1 MRATWRDG
9 VATLFVVL
17 VGVVV
22 LAVYRSWDWP
32 LLGSYRAGTVALL
45 VLATPMCAVGGYA
58 FWNSIAFQH
67 PIQAMRD
74 PLLAVTMALG
84 PVAIV
89 LVIGGLVAGT
99 EAWFL
104 GLAVLIG
111 LKWLLATTR
120 HIVELEPSMRG
131 RPVTSH

>member
-9 VATLFVVL
+9 VASLFVVL
-17 VGVVV
+17 VGVVT

-45 VLATPMCAVGGYA
+45 VLAVPMCAVGGSA
-58 FWNSIAFQH
+58 FWNSVAFQH

-74 PLLAVTMALG
+74 PLLAVPMVMG

-89 LVIGGLVAGT
+89 LVIGALVAGT

-104 GLAVLIG
+104 GLAMLIG

-120 HIVELEPSMRG
+120 HIVELEPGLRG